1 MNDVIT
7 NELLKKVCQ
16 IRKEIHA
23 CPEIGNH
30 EYHTAD
36 LIERVLKGNG
46 IETKRYLDTAVV
58 GILHLGKGGKTV
70 ALRADIDALPV
81 EEKTGCAFASKNKGY
96 MHACG
101 HDVHTAAL
109 IGAALALAHDEEHLN
124 GTVVFI
130 FQPDEEGNG
139 GAQRLID
146 AGVLDGVDAVFGC
159 HVAPDLAEGKVGIRY
174 GKFYA
179 ASDMFDVTI
188 KGKASHGAQPE
199 KGIDALVAA
208 AKAVSAI
215 DDIHRTESERC
226 AVSVGM
232 MHAGTVR
239 NTIADEAHFSG
250 IIRSL
255 GKENRAHL
263 KQRLQQCIKDAC
275 GWNGAS
281 YEIAIKE
288 SYGGIVNTDAETRI
302 AHKAAESAFGKDNVV
317 VIEEPLM
324 TTEDFGCYVDHASGS
339 FYHIGAGCEYP
350 LHSPYFIPTEKA
362 LETAV
367 KMHVAV
373 VKQYLKEGSAQS

>member
-7 NELLKKVCQ
+7 AELLKKVCQ

-109 IGAALALAHDEEHLN
+109 IGAALAVKNEKDRLN

-146 AGVLDGVDAVFGC
+146 AGVLEGVDAVFGC
-159 HVAPDLAEGKVGIRY
+159 HVAPDLAEGKVGVRY

-263 KQRLQQCIKDAC
+263 KQRVQQCVKDAC
-275 GWNGAS
+275 KWNGAS
-281 YEIAIKE
+281 YEIEIKE
-288 SYGGIVNTDAETRI
+288 SYGGIVNTDAETVI

>member
-7 NELLKKVCQ
+7 DELLKKVCQ

-23 CPEIGNH
+23 CPETGNH
-30 EYHTAD
+30 EYYTAD
-36 LIERVLKGNG
+36 VIERVLKENG
-46 IETKRYLDTAVV
+46 IETKQYLDTAVV

-70 ALRADIDALPV
+70 ALRADIDA
-81 EEKTGCAFASKNKGY
+81 
-96 MHACG
+96 
-101 HDVHTAAL
+101 
-109 IGAALALAHDEEHLN
+109 
-124 GTVVFI
+124 
-130 FQPDEEGNG
+130 
-139 GAQRLID
+139 
-146 AGVLDGVDAVFGC
+146 GVLDGVDGVFGC

-188 KGKASHGAQPE
+188 TGKASHGAQPE

-208 AKAVSAI
+208 ARAVSAI

-226 AVSVGM
+226 AVSVGV

-263 KQRLQQCIKDAC
+263 KQRFQQCVKDAC
-275 GWNGAS
+275 KWNGAS
-281 YEIAIKE
+281 YEIEIKE

-302 AHKAAESAFGKDNVV
+302 AHKAAESAFGKENVV
-317 VIEEPLM
+317 VIDEPLM

-373 VKQYLKEGSAQS
+373 VKEYLKQD

>member
-7 NELLKKVCQ
+7 DELLKKVCQ

-101 HDVHTAAL
+101 HDVHTASL

-239 NTIADEAHFSG
+239 NTIVDEAHFSG

-302 AHKAAESAFGKDNVV
+302 AHKAAESAFGKENVV

>member
-7 NELLKKVCQ
+7 DELLKKVCQ

-23 CPEIGNH
+23 CPETGNH
-30 EYHTAD
+30 EYYTAD
-36 LIERVLKGNG
+36 LIERVLKENG

-101 HDVHTAAL
+101 HDVHTASL
-109 IGAALALAHDEEHLN
+109 IGAALALAHDKEHLN

-146 AGVLDGVDAVFGC
+146 AGVLDGVDGVFGC
-159 HVAPDLAEGKVGIRY
+159 HVAPDLPEGKVGIRY

-188 KGKASHGAQPE
+188 TGKASHGAQPE

-208 AKAVSAI
+208 ARAVSAI

-226 AVSVGM
+226 AVSVGV

-263 KQRLQQCIKDAC
+263 KQRFQQCVKDAC
-275 GWNGAS
+275 KWNGAS
-281 YEIAIKE
+281 YEIEIKE

-302 AHKAAESAFGKDNVV
+302 AHKAAESAFGKENVV
-317 VIEEPLM
+317 VIDEPLM

-362 LETAV
+362 LETTV

-373 VKQYLKEGSAQS
+373 VKEYLKQD

>member
-7 NELLKKVCQ
+7 DELLKKVCQ

-23 CPEIGNH
+23 CPETGNH

-36 LIERVLKGNG
+36 LIERVLKENG

-81 EEKTGCAFASKNKGY
+81 EEKTGCAFASKNKGH

-109 IGAALALAHDEEHLN
+109 IGAALAVKNEKDRLN

-159 HVAPDLAEGKVGIRY
+159 HVAPDLAEGKVGVRY

-188 KGKASHGAQPE
+188 TGKASHGAQPE

-208 AKAVSAI
+208 ARAVSAI

-226 AVSVGM
+226 AVSVGV

-263 KQRLQQCIKDAC
+263 KQRFQQCVKDAC
-275 GWNGAS
+275 KWNGAF
-281 YEIAIKE
+281 YEIEIKE
-288 SYGGIVNTDAETRI
+288 SYGGIVNTDAETLI
-302 AHKAAESAFGKDNVV
+302 AHKAAESAFGKENVV
-317 VIEEPLM
+317 VIDEPLM

-373 VKQYLKEGSAQS
+373 VKEYLKQD

>member
-1 MNDVIT
+1 MNERMISK
-7 NELLKKVCQ
+7 EILKKTAEL
-16 IRKEIHA
+16 RKRIHEN
-23 CPEIGNH
+23 PELGNQ
-30 EYHTAD
+30 EYQTAE
-36 LIERVLKGNG
+36 LVERVLRECG
-46 IETKRYLDTAVV
+46 IETKRYLDTAVI
-58 GILHLGKGGKTV
+58 GILHCGKDGKTV
-70 ALRADIDALPV
+70 ALRADLDALPV
-81 EEKTGCAFASKNKGY
+81 EEKTGCAFSSKKSGV

-101 HDVHTAAL
+101 HDVHTASL
-109 IGAALALAHDEEHLN
+109 LGAAMTLAEQKGQLN

-146 AGVLDGVDAVFGC
+146 AGALDGVDAVFGC
-159 HVAPDLAEGKVGIRY
+159 HVAPDLPEGTVGIRY

-199 KGIDALVAA
+199 KGIDALVTA
-208 AKAVSAI
+208 AKAISAI
-215 DDIHRTESERC
+215 DEIHRSEKDRC

-239 NTIADEAHFSG
+239 NTIADEARFSG

-263 KQRLQQCIKDAC
+263 KQRLQQCVVDAC
-275 GWNGAS
+275 KTSGAS
-281 YEIAIKE
+281 YEIAVKE
-288 SYGGIVNTDAETRI
+288 SYGGIVNTDGETDVTCR
-302 AHKAAESAFGKDNVV
+302 AALSAFGTDNVV
-317 VIEEPLM
+317 EIMEPLM
-324 TTEDFGCYVDHASGS
+324 TTEDFGCYVDYACGS

-350 LHSPYFIPTEKA
+350 LHSPYFLPGEMA

-367 KMHVAV
+367 IMHVAV
-373 VKQYLKEGSAQS
+373 VKEYLKQD

>member
-7 NELLKKVCQ
+7 DELLKKVCQ

-23 CPEIGNH
+23 CPETGNH
-30 EYHTAD
+30 EYYTAD
-36 LIERVLKGNG
+36 LIERVLKENG

-101 HDVHTAAL
+101 HDVHTASL
-109 IGAALALAHDEEHLN
+109 IGAALALAHDKEHLN

-146 AGVLDGVDAVFGC
+146 AGALNGVDAVFGC
-159 HVAPDLAEGKVGIRY
+159 HVAPDLPEGTVGIRY

-188 KGKASHGAQPE
+188 TGKASHGAQPE

-208 AKAVSAI
+208 ARAVSAI

-232 MHAGTVR
+232 MQAGTVR
-239 NTIADEAHFSG
+239 NTIADEARFSG

-263 KQRLQQCIKDAC
+263 KQKLQQCVKDAC
-275 GWNGAS
+275 KWNGAS
-281 YEIAIKE
+281 YEIEIKE

-302 AHKAAESAFGKDNVV
+302 AHKAAESAFGKENVV
-317 VIEEPLM
+317 VIDEPLM
-324 TTEDFGCYVDHASGS
+324 TTEDFGCYVDHVRGS

-373 VKQYLKEGSAQS
+373 VKEYLKQD

>member
-7 NELLKKVCQ
+7 DELLKKVCQ

-23 CPEIGNH
+23 CPETGNH
-30 EYHTAD
+30 EYYTAD
-36 LIERVLKGNG
+36 LIERVLKENG

-101 HDVHTAAL
+101 HDVHTASL
-109 IGAALALAHDEEHLN
+109 IGAALALAHDKEHLN

-146 AGVLDGVDAVFGC
+146 AGVLDGVDGVFGC

-239 NTIADEAHFSG
+239 NTIADEAHFGG

-263 KQRLQQCIKDAC
+263 KQRVQQCVKDAC
-275 GWNGAS
+275 KWNGAF
-281 YEIAIKE
+281 YEIEIKE

-302 AHKAAESAFGKDNVV
+302 AHKAAESAFGKENVV
-317 VIEEPLM
+317 VIDEPLM

-373 VKQYLKEGSAQS
+373 VKEYLKQD

>member
-109 IGAALALAHDEEHLN
+109 IGAALAVENEKEHLN

-275 GWNGAS
+275 QWNGSS
-281 YEIAIKE
+281 YEIVIKE
-288 SYGGIVNTDAETRI
+288 SYGGIVNTDAETVI

>member
-7 NELLKKVCQ
+7 DELLKKVCQ

-23 CPEIGNH
+23 CPETGNH
-30 EYHTAD
+30 EYYTAD
-36 LIERVLKGNG
+36 LIERVLKENG

-101 HDVHTAAL
+101 HDVHTASL
-109 IGAALALAHDEEHLN
+109 IGAALALAHDKEHLN

-159 HVAPDLAEGKVGIRY
+159 HVAPDLPEGTVGIRY

-179 ASDMFDVTI
+179 ASDTFDVI
-188 KGKASHGAQPE
+188 IRGKASHGAQPE
-199 KGIDALVAA
+199 NGIDALVTA
-208 AKAVSAI
+208 AKAISSI
-215 DDIHRTESERC
+215 DEIHRSETDRC

-232 MHAGTVR
+232 MQAGTVR
-239 NTIADEAHFSG
+239 NTIADEARFSG

-263 KQRLQQCIKDAC
+263 KQKLQQCICEAC
-275 GWNGAS
+275 QNSGAS
-281 YEIAIKE
+281 YEISLKE
-288 SYGGIVNTDAETRI
+288 SYGGIVNTDAETLI
-302 AHKAAESAFGKDNVV
+302 AHKAAESAFGKENVV
-317 VIEEPLM
+317 VIDEPLM

>member
-7 NELLKKVCQ
+7 DELLKKVCR

-30 EYHTAD
+30 EYYTAD
-36 LIERVLKGNG
+36 LIERVLKENG

-81 EEKTGCAFASKNKGY
+81 EEKTGCAFASNNKGY

-101 HDVHTAAL
+101 HDVHTASL
-109 IGAALALAHDEEHLN
+109 IGAALALAHDKEHLN

-146 AGVLDGVDAVFGC
+146 AGVLDGVDGVFGC

-188 KGKASHGAQPE
+188 TGKASHGAQPE

-208 AKAVSAI
+208 ARAVSSI

-226 AVSVGM
+226 AVSVGV

-263 KQRLQQCIKDAC
+263 KQRFQQCVKDAC
-275 GWNGAS
+275 KWNGAS
-281 YEIAIKE
+281 YEIEIKE

-302 AHKAAESAFGKDNVV
+302 AHKAAESAFGKENVV
-317 VIEEPLM
+317 VIDEPLM

-373 VKQYLKEGSAQS
+373 VKEYLKQD

>member
-7 NELLKKVCQ
+7 DELLKKVCQ

-23 CPEIGNH
+23 CPETGNH
-30 EYHTAD
+30 EYYTAD
-36 LIERVLKGNG
+36 LIERVLKENG

-81 EEKTGCAFASKNKGY
+81 EEKTGCAFASKNKGH

-109 IGAALALAHDEEHLN
+109 IGAALAVKNEKDRLN

-159 HVAPDLAEGKVGIRY
+159 HVAPDLAEGKVGVRY

-188 KGKASHGAQPE
+188 TGKASHGAQPE

-208 AKAVSAI
+208 ARAVSAI

-226 AVSVGM
+226 AVSVGV

-263 KQRLQQCIKDAC
+263 KQRFQQCVKDAC
-275 GWNGAS
+275 KWNGAF
-281 YEIAIKE
+281 YEIEIKE
-288 SYGGIVNTDAETRI
+288 SYGGIVNTDAETLI
-302 AHKAAESAFGKDNVV
+302 AHKAAESAFGKENVV
-317 VIEEPLM
+317 VIDEPLM

-373 VKQYLKEGSAQS
+373 VKEYLKQD